1 MNFSRIVQLFLG
13 MIIGLSLIG
22 GGAAATGYYFLSRL
36 TEDPPRPVFAEETAQ
51 EETEAEA
58 SSEPSE
64 SDTEATETPP
74 EDAEAAPEP
83 SSEPEEDPDELKG
96 NEYRAT
102 VTWPEGLSLRDSP
115 GANAERI
122 GGIAYNKEM
131 IVMEESEDGDWQKV
145 RLPGSGQEGWVKAGN
160 AERVE

>member
-13 MIIGLSLIG
+13 IIIGLSLIV

-36 TEDPPRPVFAEETAQ
+36 TEEPPRPVFTEENPQ
-51 EETEAEA
+51 EKAEAEA
-58 SSEPSE
+58 SPEDSPE
-64 SDTEATETPP
+64 TATETPP
-74 EDAEAAPEP
+74 EDTEAAPEP
-83 SSEPEEDPDELKG
+83 SPSPEPEEDPDELQG

-131 IVMEESEDGDWQKV
+131 IVIEESEDGNWQKV

-160 AERVE
+160 AERVD

>member
-13 MIIGLSLIG
+13 IIIGLLLIG

-36 TEDPPRPVFAEETAQ
+36 AETPPRPVFAEETP
-51 EETEAEA
+51 EEKAEA
-58 SSEPSE
+58 SPEASPE
-64 SDTEATETPP
+64 TATETPP
-74 EDAEAAPEP
+74 EDPEATPEP
-83 SSEPEEDPDELKG
+83 SPTPEPEDDPSELQG

-131 IVMEESEDGDWQKV
+131 IVIEESEDGNWQKV
-145 RLPGSGQEGWVKAGN
+145 RLPESGQEGWVKAGN